1 MTAGARPLLSRWR
14 IVCPHERHDRGRNGR
29 NLDVPGGARFRCSTA
44 SIVTIPM
51 PATRAGEAMEYGDIT
66 LYLLPAGGMCVRLAT
81 KRNDWGIPVELTG
94 LPIDCSI
101 DPATPLAQVASG
113 FDPLHA
119 AAFSARPP
127 R

>member
-1 MTAGARPLLSRWR
+1 MNATAAA
-14 IVCPHERHDRGRNGR
+14 RNGR
-29 NLDVPGGARFRCSTA
+29 NPGGARFRCSTA
-44 SIVTIPM
+44 SIVTIPI
-51 PATRAGEAMEYGDIT
+51 PVTRVGGAMEYGNIAP
-66 LYLLPAGGMCVRLAT
+66 YLLPASGMCVRLAT

-94 LPIDCSI
+94 LPIDCCI

-119 AAFSARPP
+119 AAFSARPA